1 MVKIVEVVWQDTRK
15 IDHAWRSEIDDL
27 KPALYKSVGYL
38 IDESNTCLVIAQ
50 GILPKMDKLD
60 EEAYRNVLVI
70 PKPAVLDIIELKK
83 EMEKENES

>member
-15 IDHAWRSEIDDL
+15 IDHAWHSELDDL

-38 IDESNTCLVIAQ
+38 IDESNAFLVIAQ

-70 PKPAVLDIIELKK
+70 PKPAILDVIELKK
-83 EMEKENES
+83 EMEKHG

>member
-15 IDHAWRSEIDDL
+15 IDHAWHSEIDDL

-38 IDESNTCLVIAQ
+38 IEENNAFLVIAQ

-70 PKPAVLDIIELKK
+70 PKPAILDIIELKK
-83 EMEKENES
+83 EMEKHG